1 MSEPEQSTSNST
13 AIPKSIISTINQ
25 PKPLKILAIGS
36 AYEDTILYVD
46 RFPPE
51 DGKQRAQRVEKRRG
65 GNSGNTLTVLSQF
78 PNVDA
83 WFMASMASKE
93 ASTFLVQ
100 DFEAHNIKTTTC
112 IFRSSATHA
121 PVAYI
126 IHADNTSSRTIINY
140 NSIDELTFEEFQQ
153 IFDDTCSNDNSSIPF
168 NWIHFEGRNAA
179 EEAKMIDYI
188 DTKDWRNNAIISVEF
203 EKPFR
208 RGLEVLIDKADVLFF
223 SKVFAEGKG
232 YDHADEFLQIM
243 SPYCKDTAILFCTW
257 GSSGAMC
264 FHNPTKKFHSAP
276 ALAIPSVVDSVGAGD
291 TFNAGAIYSLSQGM
305 SPESCLRFSCE
316 LAGRKCAQNGFDGIV
331 EKMRLAAMKKEE
343 IAANKQMV

>member
-1 MSEPEQSTSNST
+1 MSEPEQSTSNNSATKNSITPST
-13 AIPKSIISTINQ
+13 DQQI
-25 PKPLKILAIGS
+25 PLKILAIGS

-46 RFPPE
+46 KFPPE

-78 PNVDA
+78 TNVDA

-93 ASTFLVQ
+93 ASTP
-100 DFEAHNIKTTTC
+100 
-112 IFRSSATHA
+112 SASHA

-126 IHADNTSSRTIINY
+126 IHADNTGSRTIINY
-140 NSIDELTFEEFQQ
+140 NSIDELTFDEFQK
-153 IFDDTCSNDNSSIPF
+153 IFDDTCMRDNSSIPF

-179 EEAKMIDYI
+179 EEAKMIEYI
-188 DTKDWRNNAIISVEF
+188 DTKDWRNNTIISVEF

-208 RGLEVLIDKADVLFF
+208 RGLEALIDKADVLFF

-243 SPYCKDTAILFCTW
+243 SPY
-257 GSSGAMC
+257 SGAMC
-264 FHNPTKKFHSAP
+264 FHNPTKKLFSAP

-305 SPESCLRFSCE
+305 PPESCLRFSCE
-316 LAGRKCAQNGFDGIV
+316 LAGRKCAQIGFDGVV
-331 EKMRLAAMKKEE
+331 EKMKLAAMKKEE
-343 IAANKQMV
+343 ITANKQMI

>member
-1 MSEPEQSTSNST
+1 PEQSTSNSS

-93 ASTFLVQ
+93 ASTP
-100 DFEAHNIKTTTC
+100 
-112 IFRSSATHA
+112 SATHA

-140 NSIDELTFEEFQQ
+140 N
-153 IFDDTCSNDNSSIPF
+153 
-168 NWIHFEGRNAA
+168 
-179 EEAKMIDYI
+179 
-188 DTKDWRNNAIISVEF
+188 
-203 EKPFR
+203 
-208 RGLEVLIDKADVLFF
+208 
-223 SKVFAEGKG
+223 
-232 YDHADEFLQIM
+232 
-243 SPYCKDTAILFCTW
+243 
-257 GSSGAMC
+257 
-264 FHNPTKKFHSAP
+264 
-276 ALAIPSVVDSVGAGD
+276 
-291 TFNAGAIYSLSQGM
+291 
-305 SPESCLRFSCE
+305 
-316 LAGRKCAQNGFDGIV
+316 
-331 EKMRLAAMKKEE
+331 
-343 IAANKQMV
+343 